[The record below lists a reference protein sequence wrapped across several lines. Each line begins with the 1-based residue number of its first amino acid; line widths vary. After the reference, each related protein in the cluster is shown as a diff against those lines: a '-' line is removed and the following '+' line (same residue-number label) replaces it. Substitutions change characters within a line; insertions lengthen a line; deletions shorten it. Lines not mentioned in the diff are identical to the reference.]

1 MVTENFISLRIAVLI
16 ISDTRNE
23 RYDKSGKILEKRIL
37 DSGHQISEKFFIKDD
52 EKKIFE
58 NLKILVS
65 SKKTDVI
72 ILTGGTGLTG
82 RDSTPEAVKKILDKH
97 LEIKGL
103 RKTPERY
110 AIINEIYSFDH
121 HFDADELYSQMIK
134 KKYRVSRATIYNTLD
149 LLVSLELVTR
159 HVFKDNLAKYEKSF
173 GFRQH
178 DHIILEDNEII
189 EFCDPRIQS
198 IKNTLE
204 EMFDVKIKNHSL
216 YFFGEK
222 NKK

>member
-1 MVTENFISLRIAVLI
+1 MNNKL
-16 ISDTRNE
+16 
-23 RYDKSGKILEKRIL
+23 ILE
-37 DSGHQISEKFFIKDD
+37 E
-52 EKKIFE
+52 
-58 NLKILVS
+58 
-65 SKKTDVI
+65 
-72 ILTGGTGLTG
+72 
-82 RDSTPEAVKKILDKH
+82 VKKILDKH
-97 LEIKGL
+97 LELKGL
-103 RKTPERY
+103 RKTQERY
-110 AIINEIYSFDH
+110 AIIKEIYSFDH

-149 LLVSLELVTR
+149 LLVSLELVSR
-159 HVFKDNLAKYEKSF
+159 HVFKENIAKYEKSF

-178 DHIILEDNEII
+178 DHIILDNEEII

>member
-1 MVTENFISLRIAVLI
+1 MES
-16 ISDTRNE
+16 
-23 RYDKSGKILEKRIL
+23 KSILKEV
-37 DSGHQISEKFFIKDD
+37 
-52 EKKIFE
+52 
-58 NLKILVS
+58 N
-65 SKKTDVI
+65 
-72 ILTGGTGLTG
+72 
-82 RDSTPEAVKKILDKH
+82 KILDKH
-97 LEIKGL
+97 LELKGL

-110 AIINEIYSFDH
+110 AIINEVYSFDH
-121 HFDADELYSQMIK
+121 HFDADELYSQMIN
-134 KKYRVSRATIYNTLD
+134 KKYRVSRATIYNTLE

-178 DHIILEDNEII
+178 DHIILENDEII

-204 EMFDVKIKNHSL
+204 EMFDIKIKNHSL

>member
-1 MVTENFISLRIAVLI
+1 MEK
-16 ISDTRNE
+16 
-23 RYDKSGKILEKRIL
+23 KSILE
-37 DSGHQISEKFFIKDD
+37 E
-52 EKKIFE
+52 
-58 NLKILVS
+58 
-65 SKKTDVI
+65 
-72 ILTGGTGLTG
+72 
-82 RDSTPEAVKKILDKH
+82 VKNILDKH
-97 LEIKGL
+97 LELKGL

-110 AIINEIYSFDH
+110 AIINEIYSFNH

-134 KKYRVSRATIYNTLD
+134 KKYRVSRATIYNTLE

-173 GFRQH
+173 GFMQH
-178 DHIILEDNEII
+178 DHIILDNDEII

-198 IKNTLE
+198 IKNTVE
-204 EMFDVKIKNHSL
+204 EMFDIKIKNHSL

>member
-1 MVTENFISLRIAVLI
+1 MEK
-16 ISDTRNE
+16 
-23 RYDKSGKILEKRIL
+23 KSILE
-37 DSGHQISEKFFIKDD
+37 Q
-52 EKKIFE
+52 
-58 NLKILVS
+58 
-65 SKKTDVI
+65 
-72 ILTGGTGLTG
+72 
-82 RDSTPEAVKKILDKH
+82 VKKILNKH
-97 LEIKGL
+97 LELKGL

-110 AIINEIYSFDH
+110 AIIDEIYSFNH

-149 LLVSLELVTR
+149 LLVNLELVSR
-159 HVFKDNLAKYEKSF
+159 HIFKDNLAKYEKSF
-173 GFRQH
+173 GFMQH
-178 DHIILEDNEII
+178 DHIILDNDEII

-198 IKNTLE
+198 IKNTVE

>member
-1 MVTENFISLRIAVLI
+1 MES
-16 ISDTRNE
+16 
-23 RYDKSGKILEKRIL
+23 KSILK
-37 DSGHQISEKFFIKDD
+37 QV
-52 EKKIFE
+52 
-58 NLKILVS
+58 N
-65 SKKTDVI
+65 
-72 ILTGGTGLTG
+72 
-82 RDSTPEAVKKILDKH
+82 KILDNH
-97 LEIKGL
+97 LELKGL

-110 AIINEIYSFDH
+110 AIINEVYSFDH

-134 KKYRVSRATIYNTLD
+134 KKYRVSRATIYNTLE
-149 LLVSLELVTR
+149 LLVSLDLVSR
-159 HVFKDNLAKYEKSF
+159 HIFKNNLAKYEKSF

-178 DHIILEDNEII
+178 DHIILENDEII

-204 EMFDVKIKNHSL
+204 EMFDVKIKTHSL

>member
-1 MVTENFISLRIAVLI
+1 MDNNS
-16 ISDTRNE
+16 
-23 RYDKSGKILEKRIL
+23 ILEQVR
-37 DSGHQISEKFFIKDD
+37 
-52 EKKIFE
+52 
-58 NLKILVS
+58 
-65 SKKTDVI
+65 
-72 ILTGGTGLTG
+72 
-82 RDSTPEAVKKILDKH
+82 KILDKH
-97 LEIKGL
+97 LELKGL

-110 AIINEIYSFDH
+110 AIVNEVYSFEH

-149 LLVSLELVTR
+149 LLVSLELVSR

-178 DHIILEDNEII
+178 DHIILDNNEII
-189 EFCDPRIQS
+189 EFCDPRIQT

-204 EMFDVKIKNHSL
+204 EMFGIKIKNHSL

-222 NKK
+222 IKK

>member
-1 MVTENFISLRIAVLI
+1 MKSNSI
-16 ISDTRNE
+16 IE
-23 RYDKSGKILEKRIL
+23 
-37 DSGHQISEKFFIKDD
+37 Q
-52 EKKIFE
+52 
-58 NLKILVS
+58 
-65 SKKTDVI
+65 VI
-72 ILTGGTGLTG
+72 
-82 RDSTPEAVKKILDKH
+82 KILDKH
-97 LEIKGL
+97 LELKGL

-110 AIINEIYSFDH
+110 AIAKEVYSFDH

-134 KKYRVSRATIYNTLD
+134 KKYRVSRATIYNTLE
-149 LLVSLELVTR
+149 LLVNLELVSR

-178 DHIILEDNEII
+178 DHIILDNNEII

>member
-1 MVTENFISLRIAVLI
+1 MENNS
-16 ISDTRNE
+16 
-23 RYDKSGKILEKRIL
+23 ILE
-37 DSGHQISEKFFIKDD
+37 Q
-52 EKKIFE
+52 
-58 NLKILVS
+58 
-65 SKKTDVI
+65 VI
-72 ILTGGTGLTG
+72 
-82 RDSTPEAVKKILDKH
+82 KILDKH
-97 LEIKGL
+97 LELKRL

-110 AIINEIYSFDH
+110 AIVKEVYSFKH

-134 KKYRVSRATIYNTLD
+134 KKYRVSRATIYNTLE
-149 LLVSLELVTR
+149 LLVSLELVSR

-178 DHIILEDNEII
+178 DHIILDNDEII

-204 EMFDVKIKNHSL
+204 EMFDIKIKNHSL

>member
-1 MVTENFISLRIAVLI
+1 MDNTA
-16 ISDTRNE
+16 
-23 RYDKSGKILEKRIL
+23 IL
-37 DSGHQISEKFFIKDD
+37 DE
-52 EKKIFE
+52 
-58 NLKILVS
+58 
-65 SKKTDVI
+65 
-72 ILTGGTGLTG
+72 
-82 RDSTPEAVKKILDKH
+82 VKKILNKH

-110 AIINEIYSFDH
+110 AIIDEIYSFNK
-121 HFDADELYSQMIK
+121 HFSADELYSKMIN

-159 HVFKDNLAKYEKSF
+159 HVFKDNIAMFEKSF

-178 DHIILEDNEII
+178 DHVILDNDEII

-198 IKNTLE
+198 IKNTVE
-204 EMFDVKIKNHSL
+204 EMFNVKINSHSL

-222 NKK
+222 KKK

>member
-1 MVTENFISLRIAVLI
+1 MNNTA
-16 ISDTRNE
+16 
-23 RYDKSGKILEKRIL
+23 IL
-37 DSGHQISEKFFIKDD
+37 DE
-52 EKKIFE
+52 
-58 NLKILVS
+58 
-65 SKKTDVI
+65 
-72 ILTGGTGLTG
+72 
-82 RDSTPEAVKKILDKH
+82 VKKILNKH

-110 AIINEIYSFDH
+110 AIIDQIYSFEK
-121 HFDADELYSQMIK
+121 HFSADELYSKMIN

-159 HVFKDNLAKYEKSF
+159 HVFKDNIAMFEKSF

-178 DHIILEDNEII
+178 DHVILDNDEII

-198 IKNTLE
+198 IKNTVE
-204 EMFDVKIKNHSL
+204 EMFNVKINSHSL

-222 NKK
+222 KKK

>member
-1 MVTENFISLRIAVLI
+1 MDNNS
-16 ISDTRNE
+16 
-23 RYDKSGKILEKRIL
+23 ILEQVR
-37 DSGHQISEKFFIKDD
+37 
-52 EKKIFE
+52 
-58 NLKILVS
+58 
-65 SKKTDVI
+65 
-72 ILTGGTGLTG
+72 
-82 RDSTPEAVKKILDKH
+82 KILDKH
-97 LEIKGL
+97 LELKGL

-110 AIINEIYSFDH
+110 AIVNEVYSFEH

-149 LLVSLELVTR
+149 LLVSLELVSR

-178 DHIILEDNEII
+178 DHIILDNNEII

-204 EMFDVKIKNHSL
+204 EMFGIKIKNTSL
-216 YFFGEK
+216 YFSGEK
-222 NKK
+222 IKK

>member
-1 MVTENFISLRIAVLI
+1 MNNTA
-16 ISDTRNE
+16 
-23 RYDKSGKILEKRIL
+23 IL
-37 DSGHQISEKFFIKDD
+37 DE
-52 EKKIFE
+52 
-58 NLKILVS
+58 
-65 SKKTDVI
+65 
-72 ILTGGTGLTG
+72 
-82 RDSTPEAVKKILDKH
+82 VKKILNKH

-110 AIINEIYSFDH
+110 AIIDEIYSFNK
-121 HFDADELYSQMIK
+121 HFSADELYSKMIN

-159 HVFKDNLAKYEKSF
+159 HVFKDNIALFEKSF

-178 DHIILEDNEII
+178 DHVILDNDEII

-198 IKNTLE
+198 IKNTGE
-204 EMFDVKIKNHSL
+204 EMFNVKIKSHSL

-222 NKK
+222 KKK

>member
-1 MVTENFISLRIAVLI
+1 M
-16 ISDTRNE
+16 RNN
-23 RYDKSGKILEKRIL
+23 LIL
-37 DSGHQISEKFFIKDD
+37 DEV
-52 EKKIFE
+52 
-58 NLKILVS
+58 N
-65 SKKTDVI
+65 
-72 ILTGGTGLTG
+72 
-82 RDSTPEAVKKILDKH
+82 KILDKH

-103 RKTPERY
+103 RKTQERY
-110 AIINEIYSFDH
+110 AIVKEIYSFDH

-149 LLVSLELVTR
+149 LLVNLELVSR
-159 HVFKDNLAKYEKSF
+159 HVFKENTSKYEKSF

-178 DHIILEDNEII
+178 DHIILDNDEII

-204 EMFDVKIKNHSL
+204 EMFDIKIKNHSL

>member
-1 MVTENFISLRIAVLI
+1 MKSNSI
-16 ISDTRNE
+16 IE
-23 RYDKSGKILEKRIL
+23 
-37 DSGHQISEKFFIKDD
+37 Q
-52 EKKIFE
+52 
-58 NLKILVS
+58 
-65 SKKTDVI
+65 VI
-72 ILTGGTGLTG
+72 
-82 RDSTPEAVKKILDKH
+82 KILDKH
-97 LEIKGL
+97 LELKGL

-110 AIINEIYSFDH
+110 AIAKEVYSFDH

-134 KKYRVSRATIYNTLD
+134 KKYRVSRATIYNTLE
-149 LLVSLELVTR
+149 LLVNLELVSR

-178 DHIILEDNEII
+178 DHIILDNNEII

-204 EMFDVKIKNHSL
+204 EMFGVKIKNHSL

-222 NKK
+222 IKK

>member
-1 MVTENFISLRIAVLI
+1 MKSNSI
-16 ISDTRNE
+16 IE
-23 RYDKSGKILEKRIL
+23 
-37 DSGHQISEKFFIKDD
+37 Q
-52 EKKIFE
+52 
-58 NLKILVS
+58 
-65 SKKTDVI
+65 VI
-72 ILTGGTGLTG
+72 
-82 RDSTPEAVKKILDKH
+82 KILDNH
-97 LEIKGL
+97 LELKGL

-110 AIINEIYSFDH
+110 AIVKEVYSFDH

-134 KKYRVSRATIYNTLD
+134 KKYRVSRATIYNTLE
-149 LLVSLELVTR
+149 LLVNLELVSR

-178 DHIILEDNEII
+178 DHIILDNNEII

-204 EMFDVKIKNHSL
+204 EMFGIKIKNHSL

-222 NKK
+222 IKK

>member
-1 MVTENFISLRIAVLI
+1 MKN
-16 ISDTRNE
+16 
-23 RYDKSGKILEKRIL
+23 KSILQE
-37 DSGHQISEKFFIKDD
+37 
-52 EKKIFE
+52 
-58 NLKILVS
+58 V
-65 SKKTDVI
+65 KKT
-72 ILTGGTGLTG
+72 
-82 RDSTPEAVKKILDKH
+82 LDKH

-110 AIINEIYSFDH
+110 AIINEIYLFDH

-159 HVFKDNLAKYEKSF
+159 HIFKDNLAKYEKSF

-222 NKK
+222 KKK

>member
-1 MVTENFISLRIAVLI
+1 MENKIVL
-16 ISDTRNE
+16 E
-23 RYDKSGKILEKRIL
+23 E
-37 DSGHQISEKFFIKDD
+37 
-52 EKKIFE
+52 
-58 NLKILVS
+58 
-65 SKKTDVI
+65 
-72 ILTGGTGLTG
+72 
-82 RDSTPEAVKKILDKH
+82 VKKILDKH

-110 AIINEIYSFDH
+110 AIIKEIYSFDH

-173 GFRQH
+173 GFMQH
-178 DHIILEDNEII
+178 DHIILDNDEII

-216 YFFGEK
+216 YFFGKK

>member
-1 MVTENFISLRIAVLI
+1 MGNNL
-16 ISDTRNE
+16 
-23 RYDKSGKILEKRIL
+23 IL
-37 DSGHQISEKFFIKDD
+37 DEV
-52 EKKIFE
+52 
-58 NLKILVS
+58 N
-65 SKKTDVI
+65 
-72 ILTGGTGLTG
+72 
-82 RDSTPEAVKKILDKH
+82 KILDKH
-97 LEIKGL
+97 LELKGL
-103 RKTPERY
+103 RKTQERY
-110 AIINEIYSFDH
+110 AIVKEIYSFDH
-121 HFDADELYSQMIK
+121 HFDADELYTQMIN

-149 LLVSLELVTR
+149 LLVSLELVSR
-159 HVFKDNLAKYEKSF
+159 HVFKENTSKYEKSF

-178 DHIILEDNEII
+178 DHIILENDEII

>member
-1 MVTENFISLRIAVLI
+1 MKTNSI
-16 ISDTRNE
+16 IE
-23 RYDKSGKILEKRIL
+23 
-37 DSGHQISEKFFIKDD
+37 Q
-52 EKKIFE
+52 
-58 NLKILVS
+58 
-65 SKKTDVI
+65 VI
-72 ILTGGTGLTG
+72 
-82 RDSTPEAVKKILDKH
+82 KILDKH
-97 LEIKGL
+97 IELKGL

-110 AIINEIYSFDH
+110 AIVKEVYSFDH

-134 KKYRVSRATIYNTLD
+134 KKYRVSRATIYNTLE
-149 LLVSLELVTR
+149 LLVNLELVSR

-178 DHIILEDNEII
+178 DHIILDNNEII

>member
-1 MVTENFISLRIAVLI
+1 M
-16 ISDTRNE
+16 RNN
-23 RYDKSGKILEKRIL
+23 LIL
-37 DSGHQISEKFFIKDD
+37 DEV
-52 EKKIFE
+52 
-58 NLKILVS
+58 N
-65 SKKTDVI
+65 
-72 ILTGGTGLTG
+72 
-82 RDSTPEAVKKILDKH
+82 KILDKH

-103 RKTPERY
+103 RKTQERY
-110 AIINEIYSFDH
+110 AIVKEIYSFDH

-149 LLVSLELVTR
+149 LLVSLELVSR
-159 HVFKDNLAKYEKSF
+159 HVFKENTSKYEKSF

-178 DHIILEDNEII
+178 DHIILDNDDII

>member
-1 MVTENFISLRIAVLI
+1 MEK
-16 ISDTRNE
+16 
-23 RYDKSGKILEKRIL
+23 KSILE
-37 DSGHQISEKFFIKDD
+37 Q
-52 EKKIFE
+52 
-58 NLKILVS
+58 
-65 SKKTDVI
+65 
-72 ILTGGTGLTG
+72 
-82 RDSTPEAVKKILDKH
+82 VKKILNKH
-97 LEIKGL
+97 LELKGL

-110 AIINEIYSFDH
+110 AIIDEIYSFNH

-149 LLVSLELVTR
+149 LLVSLELVSR
-159 HVFKDNLAKYEKSF
+159 HIFKDNLAKYEKSF
-173 GFRQH
+173 GFMQH
-178 DHIILEDNEII
+178 DHIILDNDEII

-198 IKNTLE
+198 IKNTVE

>member
-1 MVTENFISLRIAVLI
+1 M
-16 ISDTRNE
+16 
-23 RYDKSGKILEKRIL
+23 
-37 DSGHQISEKFFIKDD
+37 
-52 EKKIFE
+52 EKK
-58 NLKILVS
+58 S
-65 SKKTDVI
+65 I
-72 ILTGGTGLTG
+72 I
-82 RDSTPEAVKKILDKH
+82 EEVKKILDKH
-97 LEIKGL
+97 LELKGQ

-110 AIINEIYSFDH
+110 AIINEIYSFRH

-173 GFRQH
+173 GFMQH
-178 DHIILEDNEII
+178 DHIILDNDEII

-216 YFFGEK
+216 YFFGKK

>member
-1 MVTENFISLRIAVLI
+1 MDNKIVL
-16 ISDTRNE
+16 E
-23 RYDKSGKILEKRIL
+23 
-37 DSGHQISEKFFIKDD
+37 Q
-52 EKKIFE
+52 
-58 NLKILVS
+58 
-65 SKKTDVI
+65 
-72 ILTGGTGLTG
+72 
-82 RDSTPEAVKKILDKH
+82 VKKILNKH

-110 AIINEIYSFDH
+110 AIIEEVYSFDH

-134 KKYRVSRATIYNTLD
+134 KKYRVSRATIYNTLE
-149 LLVSLELVTR
+149 LLVKLELVSR
-159 HVFKDNLAKYEKSF
+159 HIFKDNISKYEKSF

-178 DHIILEDNEII
+178 DHIILDDDDII

-198 IKNTLE
+198 IKNTVE
-204 EMFDVKIKNHSL
+204 EMFDIKIKNHSL

>member
-1 MVTENFISLRIAVLI
+1 MDNKL
-16 ISDTRNE
+16 
-23 RYDKSGKILEKRIL
+23 ILE
-37 DSGHQISEKFFIKDD
+37 E
-52 EKKIFE
+52 
-58 NLKILVS
+58 
-65 SKKTDVI
+65 
-72 ILTGGTGLTG
+72 
-82 RDSTPEAVKKILDKH
+82 VKKILNKH
-97 LEIKGL
+97 LELKGL
-103 RKTPERY
+103 RKTQERY
-110 AIINEIYSFDH
+110 AIIKEIYSFDH

-149 LLVSLELVTR
+149 LLVSLELVSR
-159 HVFKDNLAKYEKSF
+159 HVFKNNIAKYEKSF

-178 DHIILEDNEII
+178 DHIILDNEEII

-216 YFFGEK
+216 YFFAEK

>member
-1 MVTENFISLRIAVLI
+1 MKSNSI
-16 ISDTRNE
+16 IE
-23 RYDKSGKILEKRIL
+23 QVIKII
-37 DSGHQISEKFFIKDD
+37 
-52 EKKIFE
+52 
-58 NLKILVS
+58 
-65 SKKTDVI
+65 
-72 ILTGGTGLTG
+72 
-82 RDSTPEAVKKILDKH
+82 DKH
-97 LEIKGL
+97 LELKGL

-110 AIINEIYSFDH
+110 AIVKEVYSFDH

-149 LLVSLELVTR
+149 LLVNLELVSR

-178 DHIILEDNEII
+178 DHIILDNNEII

-204 EMFDVKIKNHSL
+204 EMFGIKIKNHSL

-222 NKK
+222 IKK

>member
-1 MVTENFISLRIAVLI
+1 MEK
-16 ISDTRNE
+16 
-23 RYDKSGKILEKRIL
+23 KSILE
-37 DSGHQISEKFFIKDD
+37 E
-52 EKKIFE
+52 
-58 NLKILVS
+58 
-65 SKKTDVI
+65 
-72 ILTGGTGLTG
+72 
-82 RDSTPEAVKKILDKH
+82 VKNILDKH
-97 LEIKGL
+97 LELKGL

-110 AIINEIYSFDH
+110 AIINEVYSFNH

-134 KKYRVSRATIYNTLD
+134 KNYRVSRATIYNTLE

-173 GFRQH
+173 GFMQH
-178 DHIILEDNEII
+178 DHIILDNDEII

-198 IKNTLE
+198 IKNTVE
-204 EMFDVKIKNHSL
+204 EMFDIKIKNHSL

>member
-1 MVTENFISLRIAVLI
+1 MGNNL
-16 ISDTRNE
+16 
-23 RYDKSGKILEKRIL
+23 IL
-37 DSGHQISEKFFIKDD
+37 DEV
-52 EKKIFE
+52 
-58 NLKILVS
+58 N
-65 SKKTDVI
+65 
-72 ILTGGTGLTG
+72 
-82 RDSTPEAVKKILDKH
+82 KILDKH

-103 RKTPERY
+103 RKTQERY
-110 AIINEIYSFDH
+110 AIVKEIYSFDH

-149 LLVSLELVTR
+149 LLVSLELVSR
-159 HVFKDNLAKYEKSF
+159 HVFKENTSKYEKSF

-178 DHIILEDNEII
+178 DHIILDNDEII

-204 EMFDVKIKNHSL
+204 EMFDVKINNHSL